1 MLNHVSTLIFD
12 FKLIKI
18 IIIISKFVFSQKY
31 IKIIFTF
38 FKSCQNFRVLQV
50 LQGIIHLYFPNGR
63 HDIED
68 SSMDMNKMTCFYS
81 GPVFIAAINIIWF
94 KIVDTHMSLSR
105 GEEG

>member
-1 MLNHVSTLIFD
+1 MV
-12 FKLIKI
+12 
-18 IIIISKFVFSQKY
+18 
-31 IKIIFTF
+31 
-38 FKSCQNFRVLQV
+38 
-50 LQGIIHLYFPNGR
+50 HLYFSNGR

-81 GPVFIAAINIIWF
+81 GPVFIAAVNIIWF